1 MGATI
6 VQRAWKAI
14 GSTAG
19 FEEGASIFS
28 SDDADR
34 AYFVNGRQ
42 VANTVDDGIELRI
55 TRKVVSA
62 HRARF
67 KGDPRIILR
76 GSSDWIGVR
85 PARVAD
91 LDLVRELAAMTA
103 EANRPP
109 AGTPPKPPPSGPEL
123 ERRRKFH

>member
-1 MGATI
+1 MAATE
-6 VQRAWKAI
+6 
-14 GSTAG
+14 G

-28 SDDADR
+28 ADDADR

-67 KGDPRIILR
+67 KDDPRIIVR
-76 GSSDWIGVR
+76 GSSDWMGVR
-85 PARVAD
+85 PARVADLD